1 MRAELSPPVISIDI
15 KPHHLFRYPSEWDP
29 RQNGKTKGGYLEGKI
44 HLPRGRNLRVVL
56 STHPDEDPVL
66 AGDLRA
72 GTRQAE
78 SHNFHPSIIHVV
90 R

>member
-1 MRAELSPPVISIDI
+1 MSLICPGRSA
-15 KPHHLFRYPSEWDP
+15 
-29 RQNGKTKGGYLEGKI
+29 KGGYLEGSI
-44 HLPRGRNLRVVL
+44 ALPESRDREEQRRLRLVL